1 MIVDQDSKTY
11 FDNKM
16 NSQTKLLILATFTFT
31 CSAVGIGTVAAITEL
46 TTQSK
51 VAINGI
57 GPVKVGMTVPQAA
70 QAANTKLFVESF
82 YENNSCYY
90 LQAEGKLEGVGFMVT
105 ENRIS
110 RVDIDHPKITTISGA
125 KVGDTEQ
132 KIKSLYPGQ
141 IQVTPHKYLISGH
154 YLTLIPKD
162 QTDKNFRVIFETD
175 GKKVVRYRAG
185 KLPEV
190 EFVERCL

>member
-1 MIVDQDSKTY
+1 MK
-11 FDNKM
+11 N
-16 NSQTKLLILATFTFT
+16 QTKLLILATFTLTFSLVT
-31 CSAVGIGTVAAITEL
+31 MGTVAAITQL

-57 GPVKVGMTVPQAA
+57 GAVKVGMNVPQAA
-70 QAANTKLFVESF
+70 QAANTKLVVEYFPDS
-82 YENNSCYY
+82 YSCYY
-90 LQAEGKLEGVGFMVT
+90 LQAEGKLEGVGLMVT
-105 ENRIS
+105 DNRIS
-110 RVDIDHPKITTISGA
+110 RIDIDNPKITTISGA

-141 IQVTPHKYLISGH
+141 IQVTRHKYLLSGH

-162 QTDKNFRVIFETD
+162 PADKNFRVIFETD
-175 GKKVVRYRAG
+175 GKKVIRYRAG

-190 EFVERCL
+190 EYVERCL